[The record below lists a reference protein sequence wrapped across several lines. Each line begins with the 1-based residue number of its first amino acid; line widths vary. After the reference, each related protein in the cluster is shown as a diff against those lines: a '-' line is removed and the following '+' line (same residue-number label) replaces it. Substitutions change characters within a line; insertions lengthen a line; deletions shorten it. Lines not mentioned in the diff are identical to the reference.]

1 MPRTVID
8 WRIGG
13 EEYATIRRYVR
24 FLREALPAMGVTVVG
39 WKAELDQAA
48 DSAPLQGVTDTYHMM
63 GGALM
68 GSSAAESVVDTDL
81 RVHDLPNLS
90 IASCAVFPA
99 GGSSNPTFTLMALCF
114 RLAERLAG
122 SL

>member
-1 MPRTVID
+1 
-8 WRIGG
+8 
-13 EEYATIRRYVR
+13 
-24 FLREALPAMGVTVVG
+24 
-39 WKAELDQAA
+39 
-48 DSAPLQGVTDTYHMM
+48 MM

-68 GSSAAESVVDTDL
+68 GASEATSVVDTDL
-81 RVHDLPNLS
+81 RVHGLPNVS

-114 RLAERLAG
+114 RLARRLRR